1 MVWTIPEEGRS
12 ASGHIGKGKLRRV
25 KVNALRAETNKPLNE
40 CNWDLSPLE
49 RRLPRRRQWNCAIPD
64 SN

>member
-1 MVWTIPEEGRS
+1 MMQSCEMVWTIPEEGRS

-40 CNWDLSPLE
+40 CNRDLSSTIRISWFPFVL
-49 RRLPRRRQWNCAIPD
+49 C
-64 SN
+64 